1 MIESITPDKMPTTN
15 LKSFVV
21 GQRLFYTT
29 YIKKDSRSDSFS
41 FLIDRFGTIVKL
53 NPDGGF
59 TAEMEF
65 HTKNDTY
72 SYTFTYDELRVPLKN
87 EKRFLYILTTY
98 DVKQNSKT

>member
-1 MIESITPDKMPTTN
+1 MIESITPDKTPTTN
-15 LKSFVV
+15 LKPFVV

-29 YIKKDSRSDSFS
+29 YLKKDERSDSFS

-65 HTKNDTY
+65 HTKNETY
-72 SYTFTYDELRVPLKN
+72 SYTFKHDELSKPLKN
-87 EKRFLYILTTY
+87 ENRFLYILTTY
-98 DVKQNSKT
+98 ESKK